1 MRNNFAK
8 ELSQI
13 CSDDDKVLLLSGDI
27 GNRLFDD
34 IKKISDFQFINC
46 GIAEQSMMGMAAGLA
61 LSGFKPVVYTI
72 TPFVTYRCFEQI
84 RIDVSYHEAPVVI
97 VGTGSG
103 LSYAS
108 LGPTHH
114 SMEDIAILRTL
125 PSLIIFCPSGPDE
138 VRAGLKKAINHKS
151 PVYIRLGKKGEN
163 SLHTSPP
170 VIEFGKA
177 ICMRKG
183 SDACIIGSGPI
194 LAECLAVSDN
204 LREQGYSIRVENFH
218 TIKPL
223 DYEKLYEIC
232 KNFSQIV
239 IVEEHGKIGG
249 LFSAISEYIAE
260 NREIKCQLLSISS
273 EDKFLHLIGDQNI
286 ARKSYGITSQKIEEK
301 VKQSLK
307 GACQ

>member
-34 IKKISDFQFINC
+34 IKKITDFQFINC

-138 VRAGLKKAINHKS
+138 VRAGLKKAINNKS
-151 PVYIRLGKKGEN
+151 PVYIRLGKKGEK
-163 SLHTSPP
+163 SLHNSQPE
-170 VIEFGKA
+170 IEFGKA
-177 ICMRKG
+177 ICMRQG
-183 SDACIIGSGPI
+183 SDSCIIGTGPI
-194 LAECLAVSDN
+194 LANCIAVSDK
-204 LREQGYSIRVENFH
+204 LLEQGFSIRVENFH

-223 DYEKLYEIC
+223 DYEKLSEIC
-232 KNFSQIV
+232 ATFSELV

-249 LFSAISEYIAE
+249 LFSAISEYISE
-260 NREIKCQLLSISS
+260 NKEISCKLSSVSS
-273 EDKFLHLIGDQNI
+273 EDRFLHVIGSQDI
-286 ARKSYGITSQKIEEK
+286 ARKSYGITDEKIEEK
-301 VKQSLK
+301 VKASLQ
-307 GACQ
+307 GATR